1 MKLKELR
8 IFLKSQKYPKIIVK
22 KGIEKTLAIPQMQL
36 RSEKFKNNGDVL
48 PFISFLILILIEKC
62 FRR

>member
-1 MKLKELR
+1 M
-8 IFLKSQKYPKIIVK
+8 KSQKYPKIIVK

-48 PFISFLILILIEKC
+48 PFTSFLILILIEKC